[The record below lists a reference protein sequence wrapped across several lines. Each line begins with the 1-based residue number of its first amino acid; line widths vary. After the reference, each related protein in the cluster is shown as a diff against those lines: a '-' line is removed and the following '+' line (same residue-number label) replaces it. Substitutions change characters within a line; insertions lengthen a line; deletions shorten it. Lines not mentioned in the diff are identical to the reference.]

1 MLVNTAQQRSR
12 WTIALKEYAHLA
24 TDPVGVA
31 MLEKAAPLAESKET
45 ASLACTAFCQMLARS
60 RFYREEGVCGT
71 SVHGMRCV
79 WAASCLGM
87 IHTPERLREGCLNR
101 AFTADAAAAEELQK
115 GIFAIG
121 DTEKRYAGVVTAPL
135 DLMPY
140 EAQAIVIYL
149 TPGQALRLIIG
160 LLHKEG
166 KALNCSIT
174 GQASVCASVARVLEG
189 EKAVLDIPCMGDR
202 TYGLVKDEEMVMVL
216 HPDVME
222 QLLEG
227 LAGTEAMASHPCK
240 PFLRWNALFPP
251 EFEPMGKELE

>member
-1 MLVNTAQQRSR
+1 MKS
-12 WTIALKEYAHLA
+12 YAHLA

-31 MLEKAAPLAESKET
+31 MLEKAAPLYSDKDI
-45 ASLACTAFCQMLARS
+45 ASLTCTAFCQMLARS
-60 RFYREEGVCGT
+60 RFYRQEGVCGT
-71 SVHGMRCV
+71 TAQGMKCV

-87 IHTPERLREGCLNR
+87 IRTPERLLEGDLNR
-101 AFTADAAAAEELQK
+101 AFTADAAAAKELQA

-121 DTEKRYAGVVTAPL
+121 DHGKKFTGVVTAAL
-135 DLMPY
+135 DLMPL
-140 EAQAIVIYL
+140 EVDAIVVYL

-160 LLHKEG
+160 LLHREG
-166 KALNCSIT
+166 KALNCTIT

-189 EKAVLDIPCMGDR
+189 ERAVLDIPCLGDR

-216 HPDVME
+216 HPGIME

-227 LAGTEAMASHPCK
+227 LAGSEATASHPFK